1 MVVNYLHFLVLS
13 LVFCFCSTNP
23 LHFRSANYERQIRPA
38 FQNGVFNFGFQ
49 LNIPEPLIGF
59 RLTEMKNTN
68 KYFGSTFNA
77 IQSNL
82 PMITS
87 RTGATDTFSHSNN
100 AINER
105 DKGNQK
111 DARFSSNEIPQK
123 NKEESEDIS
132 TENTETTS
140 FTTDEPST
148 TESTYETTTDS
159 EYTTSIYYD
168 DELFNR
174 SGVSSQ
180 LLASLVG

>member
-49 LNIPEPLIGF
+49 LNI
-59 RLTEMKNTN
+59 
-68 KYFGSTFNA
+68 
-77 IQSNL
+77 
-82 PMITS
+82 
-87 RTGATDTFSHSNN
+87 TGATDTFSHSNN